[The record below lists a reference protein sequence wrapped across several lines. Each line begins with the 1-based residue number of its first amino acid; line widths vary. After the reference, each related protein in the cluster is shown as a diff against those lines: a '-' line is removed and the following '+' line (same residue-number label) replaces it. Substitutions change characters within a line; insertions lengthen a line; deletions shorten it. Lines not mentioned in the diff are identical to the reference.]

1 MCSFT
6 LQSIRC
12 YWEMIQLYNEGNRM
26 SKGMIKLSVVTVALL
41 MVITKPIE
49 AKNVVTEF
57 VVPAKESITGRESKH
72 VFFGFSQIGVAS
84 GDSQNG
90 DYTFQVDR
98 LRLGWK
104 YFSGSLSGK
113 VFLDFA
119 KDASDNGGI
128 GVPDLVKD
136 AFIAYKFNDAVV
148 IKIGVIKTPV
158 GMSFT
163 IPGWNLDVIKRGFD
177 KKLAFERAFGVMI
190 SGRDMGFGNHGKVDG
205 LEMGHERPWKGFG
218 YDIMIAGQTGRSGA
232 VTNAKPGDAN
242 AYIGRIMFD
251 WTELIHTEASY
262 GISQS
267 AGGIDDSKY
276 NPNTGPEDYRVFN
289 IGIDSHFDRSNIKAE
304 YYDSENIRGVDGWN
318 VKTLAL
324 TGTYYLTDTLE
335 VAIKYI
341 GGEGEKVGF
350 DETEVSNT
358 YLGLNY
364 YINPENNKMDR
375 RSKRNRNRHRIQ
387 LNYVLAGGDAGDV
400 NSDVAAEFEKY
411 ASGAFFNEDT
421 FLLQYQFKF

>member
-1 MCSFT
+1 MRKR
-6 LQSIRC
+6 SIR
-12 YWEMIQLYNEGNRM
+12 
-26 SKGMIKLSVVTVALL
+26 LSVTIATLFL
-41 MVITKPIE
+41 I
-49 AKNVVTEF
+49 
-57 VVPAKESITGRESKH
+57 ITGSIAGEDITPYATMQDSKSIGKEKSKH
-72 VFFGFSQIGVAS
+72 TFFGFIQAGVLSNNSQ
-84 GDSQNG
+84 DSN
-90 DYTFQVDR
+90 YKFETDR
-98 LRLGWK
+98 IRLGWK
-104 YFSGSLSGK
+104 YISDSLAGK
-113 VFLDFA
+113 IFLDFA
-119 KDASDNGGI
+119 KDTVDNGGI

-136 AFIAYKFNDAVV
+136 AFIAYKFSDAAV
-148 IKIGVIKTPV
+148 IKVGVIKTPV
-158 GMSFT
+158 GMSFS

-232 VTNAKPGDAN
+232 VTNAKLGDAN

-267 AGGIDDSKY
+267 AGGIDTSKY
-276 NPNTGPEDYRVFN
+276 NPDTGPKDYKVFN

-304 YYDSENIRGVDGWN
+304 YYDTENIRGVDGWN
-318 VKTLAL
+318 IKTLAL
-324 TGTYYLTDTLE
+324 TGTYYLTDTIE
-335 VAIKYI
+335 IAIKYI
-341 GGEGEKVGF
+341 GGEGEKIGF

-375 RSKRNRNRHRIQ
+375 KSKRKRNRHRIQ

-400 NSDVAAEFEKY
+400 NSDVASEFEKY

-421 FLLQYQFKF
+421 ILLQYQFKF